1 MNSLLNQNQNP
12 NPQRSNPSFPEFVQI
27 MKGRNPKQIV
37 MNLLNSGQMSR
48 EQFNA
53 LSAPADSFRQMFR

>member
-1 MNSLLNQNQNP
+1 MNSLLNQSPNQNP
-12 NPQRSNPSFPEFVQI
+12 QRNNPSFAEFVQM

-37 MNLLNSGQMSR
+37 MNLLNSGQMSK

-53 LSAPADSFRQMFR
+53 LSAQADSFQQFFK